1 MAGEWIASQGVAG
14 AAAHMRVNM
23 SKAPGA
29 PWRKRGAAG
38 RRGSL

>member
-1 MAGEWIASQGVAG
+1 MAGEWIASQGVTG

-23 SKAPGA
+23 GKAPDA
-29 PWRKRGAAG
+29 AWRKRDAVR